1 MDAVWEGFAVGSLFH
16 DVCPQPRGLQRN
28 LHDVVHKND
37 PTQDLTS
44 TRALESS
51 IAGVVLPS
59 PGPQAS
65 GGSRGAGEWRDG
77 PVADRARRGGRVS
90 EGSAG
95 VVELGYT
102 AVLRTAARK
111 GLGVRIPPPA
121 LATPPLGRGRATF
134 TLVVAPPPLA
144 RVTAI
149 LLRFLR
155 LDAELL
161 GL

>member
-1 MDAVWEGFAVGSLFH
+1 MGSLIH

-51 IAGVVLPS
+51 I
-59 PGPQAS
+59 
-65 GGSRGAGEWRDG
+65 
-77 PVADRARRGGRVS
+77 
-90 EGSAG
+90 AG